1 MNLFFERVSF
11 NYVDVVSVFAIPMVI
26 AIFALAFPLLFQTAS
41 RIDDKYNS
49 TLLIKVFRKD
59 WICKCFIYTLLSAL
73 ICCGLWVLQ
82 LPRPRLIDCGEA
94 INVLID
100 NSALILLLVSTV
112 VLVVM
117 TICSMW
123 LMYVYYMP
131 KLLFERLKK
140 QYHNSKAND
149 KSMLFMAIS
158 KLMHY
163 AIKKSDS
170 ELSFSTLQ
178 FYYDE
183 FSACREDKKNKICTY
198 PEEYYRVINETNELV
213 YMEPKKETSFFN
225 ESVMLGLLID
235 EYQGTILSNKTYS
248 EIWRGMRQALYYNRA
263 DFIIAYWRKAHQYMM
278 LFLDIVRPQYDENF
292 NVINQEDIVRRDA
305 ERERFLEFHYALGGL
320 LMMKQK
326 YNLINQLT
334 SWTNQTPPKYVL
346 VPETM
351 EEVINRFM
359 DIEKKGGYMN
369 PLYYEQK
376 YPFPDISG
384 VNANDIIK
392 MWIKRYIATLFL
404 RQYTLHEYFVYSR
417 TLEMPNPPQTLSE
430 KRNWIEELDILK
442 RFVMEYLSDTTTL
455 KALNLDALSSPDWF
469 ADNNKPKP
477 EELIENLKNK
487 VEYSAEQKKANQK
500 LDPQKIEQLND
511 ATKKIL
517 THCFDYYEQL
527 FKNRIADSEPHKSLV
542 YGGIYRVFDKM
553 AFAADQDIGYGNFDS
568 IFAEI
573 IATEFKQNMPSVFRV
588 YYKTTYYVLEE
599 KALFLAID
607 KLQLDCEKFTIVSV
621 GVNLFFYKSN
631 GVIIP
636 NENGVM
642 EYNGIPILE
651 LEFSRVDAVK
661 NSLFVMLNDDLPCIQ
676 HNEINKEIINKYG
689 LNSIDEKY
697 HIYTNVID
705 LHENIDIQNE
715 VREESNIQ
723 VLDKSVLV
731 CVDVNTEVR
740 CKMNAKCV
748 QLKVF
753 SQFDNIGNPNKP
765 EDVKNIW

>member
-183 FSACREDKKNKICTY
+183 FSACRKDKKNKICTY

-263 DFIIAYWRKAHQYMM
+263 DSSLHIGEK
-278 LFLDIVRPQYDENF
+278 
-292 NVINQEDIVRRDA
+292 
-305 ERERFLEFHYALGGL
+305 
-320 LMMKQK
+320 
-326 YNLINQLT
+326 LIN
-334 SWTNQTPPKYVL
+334 
-346 VPETM
+346 
-351 EEVINRFM
+351 I
-359 DIEKKGGYMN
+359 
-369 PLYYEQK
+369 
-376 YPFPDISG
+376 
-384 VNANDIIK
+384 
-392 MWIKRYIATLFL
+392 
-404 RQYTLHEYFVYSR
+404 
-417 TLEMPNPPQTLSE
+417 
-430 KRNWIEELDILK
+430 
-442 RFVMEYLSDTTTL
+442 
-455 KALNLDALSSPDWF
+455 
-469 ADNNKPKP
+469 
-477 EELIENLKNK
+477 
-487 VEYSAEQKKANQK
+487 
-500 LDPQKIEQLND
+500 
-511 ATKKIL
+511 
-517 THCFDYYEQL
+517 
-527 FKNRIADSEPHKSLV
+527 
-542 YGGIYRVFDKM
+542 
-553 AFAADQDIGYGNFDS
+553 
-568 IFAEI
+568 
-573 IATEFKQNMPSVFRV
+573 
-588 YYKTTYYVLEE
+588 
-599 KALFLAID
+599 
-607 KLQLDCEKFTIVSV
+607 
-621 GVNLFFYKSN
+621 
-631 GVIIP
+631 
-636 NENGVM
+636 
-642 EYNGIPILE
+642 
-651 LEFSRVDAVK
+651 
-661 NSLFVMLNDDLPCIQ
+661 
-676 HNEINKEIINKYG
+676 
-689 LNSIDEKY
+689 
-697 HIYTNVID
+697 
-705 LHENIDIQNE
+705 
-715 VREESNIQ
+715 
-723 VLDKSVLV
+723 
-731 CVDVNTEVR
+731 
-740 CKMNAKCV
+740 
-748 QLKVF
+748 
-753 SQFDNIGNPNKP
+753 
-765 EDVKNIW
+765 